1 MSSALASMYR
11 IARDLGLRTEHR
23 DGTLE
28 EAEAVAEPGVDDAE
42 LTDLCELP
50 FVTID
55 YETSWDLD
63 QALFVR
69 ERDDGYEVFYAL
81 ADAAHFVRPGSG
93 LFAEAMERGTSFYL
107 PGLVLPMLPEVLSEG
122 VTSLLPREAR
132 RAMTFRMDLDREGVV
147 KGTEIIRSKIRS
159 RAKLTYREVQH
170 LLDFPSQSSLRDQPF
185 HRSLELMARVGTLR
199 MQLAERRDVVRY
211 DRVGTRLRLSE
222 DGHRIVVSP
231 EVRNAVQMHNEQ
243 ISLMCNIEGARFL
256 LAHLDGK
263 NDRSGVFR
271 IHEPPSEDRLDELVA
286 FVDAVVAAHQ
296 IPLERWQWRRED
308 GESLA
313 DYVARLPSD
322 PATRRLAQAIQRQAM
337 VAARPS
343 FFATEP
349 GPHYGIGAQAYSR
362 FSAPMRELVGVVTQ
376 HCAWAHLAGES
387 IADNGLRAETVDESV
402 RVGNRARDLQ
412 KRADK
417 MTLQVALDQLFG
429 AELGRGRS
437 ERKRWV
443 GTVMG
448 VTASKIYVQLDDP
461 PVEVKLYLGDVE
473 RAGRSILHTSDHS
486 QCVVGGR
493 PILVGGAIA
502 LDVVGRD
509 DGRWSLEPVD

>member
-23 DGTLE
+23 DATLE
-28 EAEAVAEPGVDDAE
+28 EAEAEADPGVDDVHLA
-42 LTDLCELP
+42 DLCDLP

-69 ERDDGYEVFYAL
+69 ERDGGYEVFYAL
-81 ADAAHFVRPGSG
+81 ADAAHFVRPGRA
-93 LFAEAMERGTSFYL
+93 LFAEAMERGTSYYL

-122 VTSLLPREAR
+122 VTSLLPHEPR
-132 RAMTFRMDLDREGVV
+132 RAMTFRMDLDRDGVV
-147 KGTEIIRSKIRS
+147 TGTEILRAKIRS
-159 RAKLTYREVQH
+159 RAKLTYRGVQH
-170 LLDFPSQSSLRDQPF
+170 MFDFPGQSALREQPF
-185 HRSLELMARVGTLR
+185 QRSLELFARVGTLR
-199 MQLAERRDVVRY
+199 IQLAERRDVVRY

-243 ISLMCNIEGARFL
+243 ISLMCNVEGARFL
-256 LAHLDGK
+256 LHHLDGRD
-263 NDRSGVFR
+263 DRSGVFR
-271 IHEPPSEDRLDELVA
+271 IHEPPPPERLDELVA
-286 FVDAVVAAHQ
+286 FIDSVVAAHQ
-296 IPLERWQWRRED
+296 VPVERWQWRREE

-313 DYVARLPSD
+313 DYVARLPTD

-343 FFATEP
+343 FYATEP

-376 HCAWAHLAGES
+376 HCAWAHLAGLS
-387 IADNGLRAETVDESV
+387 IANGGLSAEDVDESV

-417 MTLQVALDQLFG
+417 MALQVALDQLFG
-429 AELGRGRS
+429 AELGHALAQ
-437 ERKRWV
+437 RKRWV

-448 VTASKIYVQLDDP
+448 VTPSKIYVQLDDP
-461 PVEVKLYLGDVE
+461 PVEVKLYLGDIE
-473 RAGRSILHTSDHS
+473 RGGRSIVHTSDRS
-486 QCVVGGR
+486 CCVVGGR
-493 PILVGGAIA
+493 SIVVGGAIA
-502 LDVVGRD
+502 LVVAGRD
-509 DGRWSLEPVD
+509 DGRWALEPID